1 MSTTPANLAP
11 AADERPQ
18 LAELG
23 TQIANPIRATVRTVV
38 QFLVG
43 AVPVLNLSAG
53 ITIALLNE
61 QLGVVVLPGWVFF
74 TLNGILVVTG
84 LLIALVTRLMA
95 NPIVN
100 GWIALYLPW
109 LAPLKRS

>member
-1 MSTTPANLAP
+1 MSDTPQHLAP
-11 AADERPQ
+11 AVDERPS
-18 LAELG
+18 LAGLG
-23 TQIANPIRATVRTVV
+23 TQIANPARATVRTVV

-53 ITIALLNE
+53 ITLALLNE
-61 QLGVVVLPGWVFF
+61 QLGVVVLPGWVFL

-100 GWIALYLPW
+100 AWIALYVPW
-109 LAPLKRS
+109 LAPLKRA